1 MKIQYQVVEYDT
13 NYSRKHA
20 GNKVVQMATYEVCDT
35 EEEAI
40 EAIEKLLKDFSG
52 YRKYAIIKTYT
63 SESVVNGWG

>member
-40 EAIEKLLKDFSG
+40 EAIEKLLKDFSCF
-52 YRKYAIIKTYT
+52 RKYSIIEIYT
-63 SESVVNGWG
+63 SDDVNGWG